1 MTPSARPRDSDAS
14 ALGNPIEGSDART
27 AAAFATSWNTVGEGS
42 VYTREQFLDWF
53 APVDPA
59 SIEGASVLEL
69 GFGNGSLLYH
79 VGACRPAR
87 LCGVELGDTLAQTRK
102 NLRHLP
108 DGMLELHRGDLTTAN
123 LGQFD
128 LVYCI
133 GVLHHL
139 EQPQRGFDAVLRHT
153 RPGGRFHCWVYGRE
167 GNGVVVH
174 VVDPIRRVASK
185 LPWWLAKYGV
195 ALPLAMPYYAY
206 AKTLTLASRYA
217 KGEAGRELLHKLPLK
232 EYSLWIAK
240 RPFSFFHHVAFD
252 QLVTPRT
259 HYILREAIESWLQRP
274 EIDPSSTYVTQR
286 NGNSWKFGGRR
297 RADV

>member
-1 MTPSARPRDSDAS
+1 MPG
-14 ALGNPIEGSDART
+14 ALDGDART
-27 AAAFATSWNTVGEGS
+27 AAAFATSWNTVGDGS
-42 VYTREQFLDWF
+42 VYTRDQFLDWF
-53 APVDPA
+53 APLEPSA
-59 SIEGASVLEL
+59 IEGKSVLEL

-79 VGACRPAR
+79 VGACGPAR
-87 LCGVELGDTLAQTRK
+87 LSGVELGDTLDRTRS
-102 NLRHLP
+102 NLKHLP
-108 DGMLELHRGDLTTAN
+108 EGMVDLHRGDLTAVD

-139 EQPQRGFDAVLRHT
+139 EQPERGFEAVLRHT

-174 VVDPIRRVASK
+174 VVDPIRRVANT

-206 AKTLTLASRYA
+206 AKALRFVSERAT
-217 KGEAGRELLHKLPLK
+217 GEFGQGLLQRLPLE
-232 EYSLWIAK
+232 EYSLWIAQ
-240 RPFSFFHHVAFD
+240 RSFSFFHHVAFD

-259 HYILREAIESWLQRP
+259 HYIVRETIESWLRRP
-274 EIDPSSTYVTQR
+274 EVEPSSSYIIRR